1 MINGK
6 QLHLEVLP
14 SKTCF
19 TAFQT
24 QLQYFQGT
32 FLMLEDGPYS
42 NFRVAR
48 ESPMEDKY
56 EAGQVLDNVS

>member
-1 MINGK
+1 
-6 QLHLEVLP
+6 
-14 SKTCF
+14 
-19 TAFQT
+19 
-24 QLQYFQGT
+24 
-32 FLMLEDGPYS
+32 MLEDGPYS